1 MPKILN
7 RLTHGIIMNFIH
19 RLGRRKKLLLHFCR
33 YNPYFV
39 ATCVLL
45 LTLRLSFFIKYR
57 GAGTGQLLPDSR
69 EYLTLSQNFMF
80 AYGIHPDIYS
90 DLSVRRTPIYP
101 IILHVLAEN
110 TFVIG
115 VLQHFLV
122 LFISA
127 VTYMLSRLIFGKS
140 VAKISSIFVLIEP
153 SVLSQSSV
161 ILSETVFLSF
171 FIYGI
176 FKMVLTI
183 LNESRKT
190 GIEAGIFLSLAMLT
204 IPIAVVVIPLIIVLM
219 IRVSYRKSGL
229 KCSAAVLLSTYLI
242 WSFRNY
248 LATGYF
254 GFSSQQSTN
263 LHLYEGSGA
272 VAISMNMP
280 LEQVQQY
287 EYSQIQEFL
296 GSSPSLQQLTDYQ
309 MIRGM
314 ELILNFT

>member
-1 MPKILN
+1 
-7 RLTHGIIMNFIH
+7 
-19 RLGRRKKLLLHFCR
+19 
-33 YNPYFV
+33 
-39 ATCVLL
+39 
-45 LTLRLSFFIKYR
+45 
-57 GAGTGQLLPDSR
+57 
-69 EYLTLSQNFMF
+69 
-80 AYGIHPDIYS
+80 
-90 DLSVRRTPIYP
+90 
-101 IILHVLAEN
+101 
-110 TFVIG
+110 
-115 VLQHFLV
+115 
-122 LFISA
+122 
-127 VTYMLSRLIFGKS
+127 
-140 VAKISSIFVLIEP
+140 
-153 SVLSQSSV
+153 
-161 ILSETVFLSF
+161 
-171 FIYGI
+171 
-176 FKMVLTI
+176 MVLTI

-204 IPIAVVVIPLIIVLM
+204 KPIAVVVIPLIIVLM

-314 ELILNFT
+314 ELILKYPLEFLQLHLIGIPKLLFGPGRGELYKFMSESNMNFQNMERLDIFFFFLTILSLFLGISALCALFLMNFKSSEQRVLVFLFLLFVIVSSGAQTYSRFRIPIVPLISIFAAFTIVDSFGRIKRIRNA